1 MTIICLVAA
10 AVLVGIDQLIKI
22 LVINNMDLYQSISV
36 IKFGNYKVFNLTYIL
51 NDGAGWSL
59 FSGKK
64 YFLII
69 ITFIFLVGII
79 IYLLKFAKK
88 SRFLCTALT
97 LIIAGGFGNLIDRVF
112 RNGNVID
119 YIETKF
125 MKFPIFNFADI
136 SVVIGGILFFIYI
149 LFLDNSDMKK
159 DNVKK
164 LSEGET
170 NE

>member
-1 MTIICLVAA
+1 MTIICLVAVA
-10 AVLVGIDQLIKI
+10 ILVVIDQLIKI
-22 LVINNMDLYQSISV
+22 LIINNIDMYQSIPV
-36 IKFGNYKVFNLTYIL
+36 IKFVDYEVFNLTYIL

-79 IYLLKFAKK
+79 IYLLKFANK
-88 SRFLCTALT
+88 SRFLYCALT

-112 RNGNVID
+112 RDGNVID
-119 YIETKF
+119 YIETRF
-125 MKFPIFNFADI
+125 MNFPIFNFADI
-136 SVVIGGILFFIYI
+136 CVVIGGILFFIYI
-149 LFLDNSDMKK
+149 LFLDNSDKKK
-159 DNVKK
+159 DSEKK